1 MVSTRMESR
10 LETLEKVVDGWNR
23 DREEQATQFELQDA
37 RLKKI
42 EDMMERLTQFLD
54 GERAHKECIRLE
66 PEGERWCKLEIPIF
80 AGDDAYG
87 WTNRLERYFHIK
99 GVSERER
106 MSAVMVAMEGR
117 ALSWY
122 RWWESCNP
130 NPSWEGFK
138 TAMIRRFQP
147 TMMQNPFE
155 LLLALKQTHSVEEFV
170 EQFEKYAGALK
181 GVEQEYLMSVFL
193 NGLMKE
199 IAAEVKLYEPN
210 SLSKMMSKELMIEEK
225 NVAVG
230 EYGRYGG
237 GRTVGNYRSFPS
249 SRTVTVDTNPGSKT
263 KGSDSS
269 IRGNSSSRANNNT
282 GGFKGNTGGFKRL
295 SNEEQQEK
303 YKKGLCFRC
312 DEKFGPEHVC
322 KNKQFHML
330 LLDEGEG
337 EEEEEE
343 RVEED
348 NLEVIDKSFNAL
360 QLSLYS
366 MEGLISSKSW
376 KVRGTV
382 NDQQV
387 VALIDCGASHNFIS
401 QELVERLKLPVK
413 ETSPYT
419 VEVGDGHKVE
429 CRGVCENLVIR
440 IQGLRIQQDFYLFE
454 LGGADLVLGLEWLAG
469 LGEVRA
475 DFGKLI
481 LIIGEGPMEKT
492 MVGDPALTRSQASLL
507 RV

>member
-1 MVSTRMESR
+1 MESR

-23 DREEQATQFELQDA
+23 DREEQATRFELQDA

-42 EDMMERLTQFLD
+42 KDMMERLTQFLD
-54 GERAHKECIRLE
+54 GESPSRESVRLE
-66 PEGERWCKLEIPIF
+66 PEGERWHKLEIPIF
-80 AGDDAYG
+80 AGDNAYG

-99 GVSERER
+99 GVSEKER
-106 MSAVMVAMEGR
+106 MSEVMVAMEGR
-117 ALSWY
+117 ALSWF

-138 TAMIRRFQP
+138 RAVIQRFQP

-170 EQFEKYAGALK
+170 EKFEKYAGALK

-193 NGLMKE
+193 NGLRKE
-199 IAAEVKLYEPN
+199 IAAEVKLYEPK
-210 SLSKMMSKELMIEEK
+210 SLSEMMSKALMIEEK
-225 NVAVG
+225 NLAVG

-237 GRTVGNYRSFPS
+237 G
-249 SRTVTVDTNPGSKT
+249 
-263 KGSDSS
+263 
-269 IRGNSSSRANNNT
+269 NSSSRASNST
-282 GGFKGNTGGFKRL
+282 GGFRGNTRGFKRL
-295 SNEEQQEK
+295 SNEELQEK

-312 DEKFGPEHVC
+312 YEKFGPDHVC
-322 KNKQFHML
+322 KNKKFRML

-337 EEEEEE
+337 EEDEEE
-343 RVEED
+343 RVEEE
-348 NLEVIDKSFNAL
+348 NIEVINKSFNAL

-366 MEGLISSKSW
+366 MAGLTSSKSW
-376 KVRGTV
+376 KIMGARV

-387 VALIDCGASHNFIS
+387 VALIDCRASHNFIS

-440 IQGLRIQQDFYLFE
+440 IQGM
-454 LGGADLVLGLEWLAG
+454 AG
-469 LGEVRA
+469 WVIGEVRA

-492 MVGDPALTRSQASLL
+492 MVGDPALTRSQASIKGLMQAL
-507 RV
+507 KEDGEGFILWYEERKETDFNSQ